1 MYDISGNII
10 LGSNF
15 SNSTEVDLS
24 NIAKG
29 TYLLN
34 ISTETGNITKKVIV
48 E

>member
-1 MYDISGNII
+1 MYDIGGNII
-10 LGSNF
+10 LESNF
-15 SNSTEVDLS
+15 SNSTQVNLS

-34 ISTETGNITKKVIV
+34 ISTDTGNITKKVIV